1 MGARVHHGRGPL
13 LTAAAIAALPVTVLI
28 TLAWG
33 ASQVQIPTTAQDFFQ
48 PGTQP
53 DPTSTTLNAIIPS
66 QNCTFCHSDYS
77 PTFAPFDTWV
87 ASMMGQS
94 ARDPIWH
101 ATLAI
106 ANQDAHGS
114 GEFCI
119 RCHAPGAWLGG
130 RSVTGT
136 TADFT
141 FDDWDGINCHFCHR
155 VVNPELGPDRKIGY
169 AEANQDPTPDPEVIG
184 PLAAA
189 GLLPQGHG
197 NARYVV
203 DPRDVRR
210 GPFSDV
216 PINFHGFS
224 LWNERVWLITSPFH
238 SKSEFCG
245 TCHDVSNP
253 VFTKNGSGQYQLN
266 AVNAPHPTQLPSDM
280 FPEQR
285 TYSEWKNSTFAT
297 TGVTFADGRFGGAL
311 TGPMKSCQDCHMP
324 DTQGA
329 GCSLHVNTPYV
340 RPNVPQHGF
349 AGANSWVVRA
359 VRAQLGPDEA
369 DAVGLFQSRV
379 DAAIARNV
387 QMLRDASDMTL
398 AQAGSRLKVRIVNQS
413 GHKLP
418 TGIGEGRRMW
428 LNVRFVSA
436 SGATVA
442 ESGAYD
448 WATGTLLD
456 RSAKQYGAHMVTAG
470 ELAAAAGLPDPTD
483 FHIALLNKVAFDNRI
498 PPRGFRNSA
507 FAAFGGQ
514 PVGAQYADGQ
524 HWDDT
529 RYPVPAGAARAIV
542 TLYHQTTTR
551 EYIEFLRDANKTD
564 ATGQTA
570 YDLWA
575 MFGKSAPVD
584 MDTATIPLAP
594 ANPADLNGD
603 GVVNGADLG
612 ILLSQW
618 GPITPLTESDLNDD
632 GVVNGADV
640 TQLLI
645 AWGTVNPGSR
655 DINADGRVDGADLGL
670 LLDHWTG

>member
-1 MGARVHHGRGPL
+1 MRQQATPRARRGL
-13 LTAAAIAALPVTVLI
+13 TIALTAAAIAASSAVAVAAFRDSGT
-28 TLAWG
+28 
-33 ASQVQIPTTAQDFFQ
+33 QVQIPTTAQDFFQ

-130 RSVTGT
+130 RSSSGT
-136 TADFT
+136 LQDFNYED
-141 FDDWDGINCHFCHR
+141 FDGINCHFCHR
-155 VVNPELGPDRKIGY
+155 AVNPELGPDSAIGY
-169 AEANQDPTPDPEVIG
+169 AEEQNGVMQDPDPDPEVLS

-189 GLLPQGHG
+189 GLIPQGHG
-197 NARYVV
+197 NARFII
-203 DPRDVRR
+203 DPKDVRR

-216 PINFHGFS
+216 PINFHGQSF
-224 LWNERVWLITSPFH
+224 NGERVWLITSPFH

-253 VFTKNGSGQYQLN
+253 VFTKNAAGQYQLN
-266 AVNAPHPTQLPSDM
+266 ALNAPHPTQLPSDM

-285 TYSEWKNSTFAT
+285 TYSEWKNSDFAT

-324 DTQGA
+324 DQVGG
-329 GCSLHVNTPYV
+329 GCVFWDTGDPFFTRYNMPAHS
-340 RPNVPQHGF
+340 F
-349 AGANSWVVRA
+349 AGSNTWVIDA
-359 VRAQLGPDEA
+359 IA
-369 DAVGLFQSRV
+369 DQAGV
-379 DAAIARNV
+379 DAEYLGLTPDRVQAAKARNI
-387 QMLRDASDMTL
+387 QMLRDASDMEVSQL
-398 AQAGSRLKVRIVNQS
+398 GGNLKVRVINQS

-418 TGIGEGRRMW
+418 SGYPEGRRMW
-428 LNVRFVSA
+428 INVRFLD
-436 SGATVA
+436 GQGNLVA
-442 ESGAYD
+442 ERGAYNLGAATLQSGD
-448 WATGTLLD
+448 TKVYEAKHGIDAAVAAATGLPE
-456 RSAKQYGAHMVTAG
+456 G
-470 ELAAAAGLPDPTD
+470 ENFHLALA
-483 FHIALLNKVAFDNRI
+483 NKKFKDNRI
-498 PPRGFRNSA
+498 PPRGFTNAA
-507 FAAFGGQ
+507 FAADGCG
-514 PVGAQYADGQ
+514 PVNYSYADGQ

-529 RYPVPAGAARAIV
+529 LYAIPQGASQAVV
-542 TLYHQTTTR
+542 TLYYQTTSR
-551 EYIEFLRDANKTD
+551 EYIEFLRDQNVTD
-564 ATGQTA
+564 GTGILA
-570 YDLWA
+570 HSLWA
-575 MFGKSAPVD
+575 QFGKSAPVD

-612 ILLSQW
+612 VMLAGWNSA
-618 GPITPLTESDLNDD
+618 GPTDLNQD
-632 GVVNGADV
+632 GTTN
-640 TQLLI
+640 
-645 AWGTVNPGSR
+645 
-655 DINADGRVDGADLGL
+655 GADLGIL
-670 LLDHWTG
+670 LANWG